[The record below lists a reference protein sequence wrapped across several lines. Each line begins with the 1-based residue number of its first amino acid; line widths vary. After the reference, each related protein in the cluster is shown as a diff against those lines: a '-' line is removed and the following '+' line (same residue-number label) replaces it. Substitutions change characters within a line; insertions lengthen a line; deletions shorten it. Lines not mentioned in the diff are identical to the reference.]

1 MIGTF
6 CCMTGNQ
13 KELDIYREKAVYF
26 LQKEIDEYSKLGV
39 LNKSVWLS
47 AEQLSGEMLS
57 EILAY
62 IASIDGG
69 SIQAIYLVR
78 KTITDTFFTSAFVI
92 RF

>member
-1 MIGTF
+1 
-6 CCMTGNQ
+6 
-13 KELDIYREKAVYF
+13 
-26 LQKEIDEYSKLGV
+26 
-39 LNKSVWLS
+39 LS